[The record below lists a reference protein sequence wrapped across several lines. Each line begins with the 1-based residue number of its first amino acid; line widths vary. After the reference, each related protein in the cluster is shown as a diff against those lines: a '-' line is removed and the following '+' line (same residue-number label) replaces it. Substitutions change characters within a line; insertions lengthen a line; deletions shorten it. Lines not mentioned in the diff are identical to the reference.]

1 MSVPEKENAQ
11 LETTN
16 KRITAYKD
24 IPYAVLDED
33 ISGTLKT
40 GFFNELGQIK
50 EYYEIFTKGSDFTPE
65 GSRADYIPANLRYK
79 KIRNLIN
86 REARF
91 MFSRPLDIIVN
102 KNRNGNEKERKQNT
116 LINEFVKK
124 VLEKNHFNS
133 NVIKA
138 AKDCFVG
145 KRICILLNFNKDTG
159 IDVTFLNALEFY
171 YEYSGDELTK
181 LVAFVIDVDATANQ
195 DKRIRKKAYTIH
207 EDGFCYV
214 TERIYDG
221 AGKLIETVL
230 ENHKTELER
239 VPAVIIFN
247 DGLVNDM
254 YGESEIEELKDD
266 EEWYSKL
273 ANADIDAGRKN
284 MNPVTWTM
292 DLSSNS
298 TENLPTGPGAFW
310 DLQSDENGVEQKTGK
325 IGRLESQ
332 MSYSSALSTTL
343 ERIDNQMYEE
353 LSVPNTSSEKLQGVI
368 TSGKTLKALY
378 WPLSVRSDE
387 KMLAW
392 YDAIVSLIKMLY
404 AGALLYKDSTRYYT
418 NETLPSIEI
427 DVWVESNYAL
437 PEDEQE
443 EKQIDLAEVN
453 AMTMSKKAYMKKW
466 RGLTDEEVT
475 EELKQIALEKELLE
489 SSSMSRMFPLGNE
502 EQVVEDD
509 EDESNDDKLEEEEI
523 EE

>member
-1 MSVPEKENAQ
+1 MSVPERENVQ
-11 LETTN
+11 SVQNQTI
-16 KRITAYKD
+16 ITAYKD

-50 EYYEIFTKGSDFTPE
+50 SYYEIFAKGSDFASE
-65 GSRADYIPANLRYK
+65 GSHADYVPANLRYK

-91 MFSRPLDIIVN
+91 MFSRPLDIIIN
-102 KNRNGNEKERKQNT
+102 KNRNGNEKEKGQNT
-116 LINEFVKK
+116 IINEFIRK

-133 NVIKA
+133 NVMKA
-138 AKDCFVG
+138 AKDCFIG
-145 KRICILLNFNKDTG
+145 KRICILLNFNEDTG

-171 YEYSGDELTK
+171 YEYSGDDLTK
-181 LVAFVIDVDATANQ
+181 LVAFIIDVDATANQ
-195 DKRIRKKAYTIH
+195 DKRIRKKSYTIN
-207 EDGFCYV
+207 EDGYCHI
-214 TERIYDG
+214 TEKVYDG
-221 AGKLIETVL
+221 AGMLIETIL
-230 ENHKTELER
+230 EDSKTELEK

-254 YGESEIEELKDD
+254 YGESEIEELKED

-284 MNPVTWTM
+284 MNPVTYTIDM
-292 DLSSNS
+292 GSNS
-298 TENLPTGPGAFW
+298 TENLPTGPGAYW

-325 IGRLESQ
+325 VGRLESQ

-343 ERIDNQMYEE
+343 ERIDNQMHEE
-353 LSVPNTSSEKLQGVI
+353 LSVPNTSSEKLQGVV

-378 WPLSVRSDE
+378 WPLAVRSDE
-387 KMLAW
+387 KMLVW
-392 YDAIVSLIKMLY
+392 YDAIISLIQMLY
-404 AGALLYKDSTRYYT
+404 TGALLYKKSTAHYT
-418 NETLPSIEI
+418 NNVLPSIEI
-427 DVWVESNYAL
+427 DVSVESNYAL

-489 SSSMSRMFPLGNE
+489 SSSMPKMFPLGNE
-502 EQVVEDD
+502 EQAVEDN
-509 EDESNDDKLEEEEI
+509 SDDKLEEEEI